1 MPDTEFLRE
10 GMKMG
15 KTIKCDLSTKSIQN
29 AIKKL
34 KAYQNE
40 LQRKNEI
47 FVKRLAEIGLDV
59 IQTTMESIPDEEKG
73 SYYTEII
80 NDQNGNI
87 VGASVRLSGEK
98 VLFIE
103 FSAGITY
110 GTNDYPLSSGNSYGM
125 EHILPKKKNQTGT
138 IQTAGGTQMKADG
151 RTIHMEIERICLCI
165 TQNRPLLLLFVKLL
179 RKCSLLKEDTII
191 Y

>member
-1 MPDTEFLRE
+1 
-10 GMKMG
+10 MG

-29 AIKKL
+29 ALKKL

-47 FVKRLAEIGLDV
+47 FVKRLSEIGLDV

-110 GTNDYPLSSGNSYGM
+110 GSNNYPLPSGSEYGVGTYPGQTHAFSPYGWWYTDERSGETRHSYG
-125 EHILPKKKNQTGT
+125 NR
-138 IQTAGGTQMKADG
+138 
-151 RTIHMEIERICLCI
+151 RTCLCI
-165 TQNRPLLLLFVKLL
+165 TQNKPLLLLFAKLPK
-179 RKCSLLKEDTII
+179 RYSLLKEDTII

>member
-1 MPDTEFLRE
+1 MEFLRE
-10 GMKMG
+10 ETRMG

-29 AIKKL
+29 ALKKL

-47 FVKRLAEIGLDV
+47 LVKRLSEIGLDV

-110 GTNDYPLSSGNSYGM
+110 GSNNYPLPSGSEYGVGTYPGQTHAFSPYGWWYTDERSGETRHSYG
-125 EHILPKKKNQTGT
+125 
-138 IQTAGGTQMKADG
+138 
-151 RTIHMEIERICLCI
+151 
-165 TQNRPLLLLFVKLL
+165 NRAYMPMYHAEQAVIIAV
-179 RKCSLLKEDTII
+179 RKIAKEVFSS
-191 Y
+191 

>member
-1 MPDTEFLRE
+1 
-10 GMKMG
+10 MG

-40 LQRKNEI
+40 IQRKNEI

-110 GTNDYPLSSGNSYGM
+110 GTMIILYLVEILTEW

-138 IQTAGGTQMKADG
+138 IQTAGGTQMKADS

-165 TQNRPLLLLFVKLL
+165 TQNKPLLLPFVKLPK
-179 RKCSLLKEDTII
+179 RYSLLKEDTII

>member
-1 MPDTEFLRE
+1 MEFLKE
-10 GMKMG
+10 ETKMG

-29 AIKKL
+29 AVKKL

-47 FVKRLAEIGLDV
+47 FVKRLAEIGVDV

-125 EHILPKKKNQTGT
+125 GT
-138 IQTAGGTQMKADG
+138 YPSQKEKSDWDNPNGWWYTDESG
-151 RTIHMEIERICLCI
+151 RPHHSYG
-165 TQNRPLLLLFVKLL
+165 NRAYMPMYHAEQAIIIAV
-179 RKCSLLKEDTII
+179 RKIAKEVFSS
-191 Y
+191 

>member
-1 MPDTEFLRE
+1 
-10 GMKMG
+10 MG

-29 AIKKL
+29 AINKL
-34 KAYQNE
+34 KVYQNE

-87 VGASVRLSGEK
+87 VGAL
-98 VLFIE
+98 L
-103 FSAGITY
+103 
-110 GTNDYPLSSGNSYGM
+110 DYLV
-125 EHILPKKKNQTGT
+125 KK
-138 IQTAGGTQMKADG
+138 
-151 RTIHMEIERICLCI
+151 C
-165 TQNRPLLLLFVKLL
+165 
-179 RKCSLLKEDTII
+179 CSLNFQQE
-191 Y
+191 